1 MISHI
6 RHYHHPCFISK
17 KGVLQTA
24 VSDIWLHHDTD
35 HHHYHHP
42 HHDITDHL
50 RIGGC
55 GKSLWKGAVDGRYC
69 RDRPG
74 FYDFYIFILQRLF
87 SFIIFS
93 FSFSYCKNCPSF
105 MTFFY
110 FHIADTIIL
119 TALTFL
125 PPAQFHHTGCF
136 FYWSALKMIKCQT
149 PSKFWHL
156 ELFLMGF
163 TM

>member
-1 MISHI
+1 MIFASI
-6 RHYHHPCFISK
+6 IGSLSWSSVSAERRVQQCTSLAPKDLSK
-17 KGVLQTA
+17 SMFHFPKGVLQTA

-35 HHHYHHP
+35 HHHHHHP

-74 FYDFYIFILQRLF
+74 FYDFYNFILQRLF
-87 SFIIFS
+87 SFII

-105 MTFFY
+105 MTFFH

-136 FYWSALKMIKCQT
+136 FT
-149 PSKFWHL
+149 GPP
-156 ELFLMGF
+156 
-163 TM
+163 